1 MLSHSVMSNSLQPK
15 DCSLQ
20 GSSVHGVFQARILD
34 WVAIFKPTSKKKKKK
49 TVTFRGLWG
58 INSLFRKVVSKGKE
72 SSTFT

>member
-34 WVAIFKPTSKKKKKK
+34 WVAIFKPTSKKKKK
-49 TVTFRGLWG
+49 RL
-58 INSLFRKVVSKGKE
+58 SLSEVYGELIHYLEK
-72 SSTFT
+72 

>member
-34 WVAIFKPTSKKKKKK
+34 WVAIFKPTSKKKKK

-58 INSLFRKVVSKGKE
+58 INSLFSKVVSKGKK